1 MDCENDRKSA
11 QGNPGPVNVQLVCSK
26 AIVYFAN
33 AWGQAGLGICL
44 VLVHTWCWL
53 VFRLAGA
60 FSFVDAGRILR
71 AMWQVLVSI
80 FCSTS
85 YSSCGITRH
94 RVQWLS
100 LPLIREKWRSDNMKF
115 ADNMEEPNKIFKKS
129 LCDIVDHGHPEVR
142 VSTSGSSKSPW

>member
-1 MDCENDRKSA
+1 
-11 QGNPGPVNVQLVCSK
+11 
-26 AIVYFAN
+26 
-33 AWGQAGLGICL
+33 
-44 VLVHTWCWL
+44 
-53 VFRLAGA
+53 
-60 FSFVDAGRILR
+60 
-71 AMWQVLVSI
+71 MWQVLVSI

-94 RVQWLS
+94 RVQWLAV
-100 LPLIREKWRSDNMKF
+100 PLIREKWRSDNMKF